1 MRRRRR
7 KNGREKM
14 HISEKGKKEKGR
26 EERRKKKRRGAEK
39 MEIEGG

>member
-14 HISEKGKKEKGR
+14 HISEKGKRKGERGKEKK
-26 EERRKKKRRGAEK
+26 EEEGSIEK
-39 MEIEGG
+39 IGK

>member
-1 MRRRRR
+1 MGEKRCIFQ
-7 KNGREKM
+7 KRE
-14 HISEKGKKEKGR
+14 KEKGR